1 LRGGFCPWAP
11 PRPALPGQRAVTV
24 AGAAGTAGPVPSSRA
39 VAALI
44 RAISSASSRIS
55 SLVGEK
61 ASTPAKTSAT
71 TPIPM
76 ISGSRKPAAVGAA
89 TDTVRPS
96 AECTSSA
103 AMPV

>member
-1 LRGGFCPWAP
+1 V
-11 PRPALPGQRAVTV
+11 LPDQRAVTV
-24 AGAAGTAGPVPSSRA
+24 AGAAGTAGAVPSSRA

-55 SLVGEK
+55 SLVGEN

-76 ISGSRKPAAVGAA
+76 ISGSRNPAAVGAA

-96 AECTSSA
+96 ARCTSRA

>member
-1 LRGGFCPWAP
+1 M
-11 PRPALPGQRAVTV
+11 PAQRAVTL
-24 AGAAGTAGPVPSSRA
+24 AGAAGTTGAGAVPSSRD

-55 SLVGEK
+55 SLVGEN
-61 ASTPAKTSAT
+61 ASMPAKTSET

-76 ISGSRKPAAVGAA
+76 ISGSRKPSAVGP
-89 TDTVRPS
+89 DPDIPFVSLRI
-96 AECTSSA
+96 CIA